1 MRLYEGEI
9 GKTYEVEDMHM
20 PLETERRMEALGMTR
35 KTSVTVM
42 NKKRRGA
49 MVIKLRGT
57 RFALGEEIL
66 KSIQVREVESHA

>member
-1 MRLYEGEI
+1 MQLYEGEI
-9 GKTYEVEDMHM
+9 GKTYIVEDMHM
-20 PLETERRMEALGMTR
+20 PLETERRMETLGMTR

-57 RFALGEEIL
+57 RFALGQEIL
-66 KSIQVREVESHA
+66 KHIQVKEAGSHE

>member
-1 MRLYEGEI
+1 
-9 GKTYEVEDMHM
+9 
-20 PLETERRMEALGMTR
+20 MEALGMTR

-57 RFALGEEIL
+57 RFALGQEIL
-66 KSIQVREVESHA
+66 KHIQVKEAGSHE

>member
-66 KSIQVREVESHA
+66 KNIQVREVESHA